1 MSIFKDKSLKKCH
14 TDKRKMIDDIHED
27 LIDTMND
34 QELSSYYLEN
44 GILLDK
50 YYKSSKEVVQ
60 RRNGI
65 LAYLHQDTDDCQET
79 DVTEGIETRKQ
90 LIDQY
95 MGNIDDGH
103 VTATTQ
109 KHQYELCPHGCEIPM
124 KISHIEGTLQCHK
137 CGYTE
142 DIIVESEKG
151 SYNDAP
157 NESNYFAYKRI
168 NHFNEWL
175 SQFQAKSTTDIPEEI
190 YVNVHKEL
198 KKDIYLE
205 WESLTYVQVRQIL
218 KKLKYN
224 KYYEHIP
231 HLVNVLS
238 GNKAPRLERHVEETL
253 RSLFKDIQ
261 KPFLNNCPSTRK
273 NFLSYS
279 YVLHKLCELLE
290 YDDLLIFFPLLK
302 SREKL
307 QQQDMIWEKIC
318 HDLQWEYIPS
328 T

>member
-1 MSIFKDKSLKKCH
+1 MSLFKDKSLKKCH
-14 TDKRKMIDDIHED
+14 TDNRKMIDDIHEEMISD
-27 LIDTMND
+27 MNPED
-34 QELSSYYLEN
+34 ITSYYLKN
-44 GILLDK
+44 GLLLDK
-50 YYKSSKEVVQ
+50 YYRTDTETRQ
-60 RRNGI
+60 CTTGI
-65 LAYLHQDTDDCQET
+65 LSYLSNEPNKTEPSTIDTKKELLGKLM
-79 DVTEGIETRKQ
+79 E
-90 LIDQY
+90 
-95 MGNIDDGH
+95 NIDDNILTMNTD
-103 VTATTQ
+103 VVYDRC
-109 KHQYELCPHGCEIPM
+109 KMEGCGGSM
-124 KISHIEGTLQCHK
+124 KMSQIEGTFQCPK

-151 SYNDAP
+151 SYNDPP

-175 SQFQAKSTTDIPEEI
+175 SQFQAKATTDIPDNI
-190 YVNVHKEL
+190 YIDVHREL
-198 KKDIYLE
+198 KKDIYLD
-205 WESLTYVQVRQIL
+205 WETLSYARVRETL

-231 HLVNVLS
+231 HIINILS
-238 GNKAPRLERHVEETL
+238 GKNAPNLDRKIEDTL

-261 KPFLNNCPSTRK
+261 KPFMTHCPPTRK

-279 YVLHKLCELLE
+279 YVLYKFCELLE
-290 YDDLLIFFPLLK
+290 YDELLIFFPLLK

-318 HDLQWEYIPS
+318 NELQWQYIPS